1 MSRSGGGH
9 RRTYNTFM
17 VKNAWVGGLSKR
29 ALDFLLGSLML
40 IVASIPLALA
50 ALAIKL
56 EDRGPIFFR
65 QERVGRYGR
74 SFRVW
79 KFRTMSVMLVSP
91 QGPDRLHRDD
101 PRITKIGRFLRK
113 TGVDELPQ
121 LMNVIAGEMSLVGP
135 RPTLAYQVNHYT
147 ETQRRRLEAK
157 PGITSLAVV
166 SGRNALSWDERIRLD
181 LEYIDRASIAL
192 DLRILFQTLWKV
204 LITRE
209 GLYGQDGAND
219 TFIDPVSQADAGDED
234 SNGTTEGVRHDL

>member
-1 MSRSGGGH
+1 
-9 RRTYNTFM
+9 
-17 VKNAWVGGLSKR
+17 
-29 ALDFLLGSLML
+29 ML
-40 IVASIPLALA
+40 VVASIPLALA

-56 EDRGPIFFR
+56 EDRGPVFFR
-65 QERVGRYGR
+65 QERVGRHGR
-74 SFRVW
+74 PFRVW
-79 KFRTMSVMLVSP
+79 KFRTMSVMLVAP

-101 PRITKIGRFLRK
+101 PRITRVGRFLRK

-121 LMNVIAGEMSLVGP
+121 LINVIVGEMSLVGP
-135 RPTLAYQVNHYT
+135 RPTLAYQVDHYT

-181 LEYIDRASIAL
+181 LHYIDRASFAL
-192 DLRILFQTLWKV
+192 DVRILFQTLWRV

-219 TFIDPVSQADAGDED
+219 TFIDPASPTETGDED
-234 SNGTTEGVRHDL
+234 LGGKTEGVRHER